1 MTKRGLQPT
10 VCRLLALGVA
20 ISPATGRNPE
30 KSAVP
35 RGIVFILADDL
46 RADFLGCAGREGI
59 TTPAIDAVAGRGV
72 RFTRTYCQ
80 GSRSAAVC
88 LPSRSRMLTGRSDWN
103 EPDWS
108 LAQQRD
114 DLSLWPAELRD
125 AGWRTHHIGKWH
137 CGGPWFDRSFES
149 GASVLFGGMGSHWNL
164 EVQDR
169 PLDGEAKRRRI
180 GDYSTREFGA
190 AAIDFLDAHLA
201 SEPNR
206 PFVLSLC
213 FTAPHDPRTSPEET
227 TADARAVEVG
237 IPGNLLPVHPFDN
250 GEMTIRDEELLP
262 WPRTEAAVRREIAV
276 YEQMIEE
283 IDRQVADV
291 VGVLEAAGVLDQ
303 TLIIFA
309 GDHGLALGSHGLLG
323 KQNLYEHSMRSPL
336 LIAGPGF
343 DRGGIR
349 NDFAFL
355 HDLAPTIL
363 ARAGIKPPASMD
375 GRDLSTPTGRDGV
388 LIRYKDDQ
396 RAWCEDRWKIVWY
409 PRIDHWQLFDLKDD
423 PEEIRNLAGDPD
435 HAETMERLQRR
446 LAEARRKAG
455 DDATLVT
462 ASPASGRFDHEAAD
476 TARSAKDPH
485 WKRR

>member
-1 MTKRGLQPT
+1 MDKRGSPLT
-10 VCRLLALGVA
+10 AFGLLVLLVA
-20 ISPATGRNPE
+20 ISPTVGLDHE
-30 KSAVP
+30 EMDVP

-46 RADFLGCAGREGI
+46 RADFLGCTGREGI
-59 TTPAIDAVAGRGV
+59 ATPTIDGLAARGT
-72 RFTRTYCQ
+72 RFSRIYCQ

-88 LPSRSRMLTGRSDWN
+88 LPSRSRMLAGRSDWN
-103 EPDWS
+103 EPDWR
-108 LAQQRD
+108 LAQRRD
-114 DLSLWPAELRD
+114 ELPLWPAELRD

-169 PLDGEAKRRRI
+169 PLDGEATHRRI
-180 GDYSTREFGA
+180 DDYSTREFGA
-190 AAIDFLDAHLA
+190 AATDFLDAHLA

-213 FTAPHDPRTSPEET
+213 FTAPHDPRTSPDET
-227 TADARAVEVG
+227 TADARALEVG
-237 IPGNLLPVHPFDN
+237 IPGNLLPFHPFDN

-262 WPRTEAAVRREIAV
+262 WPRTEPAVRREIAI

-291 VGVLEAAGVLDQ
+291 VASLEEAGVLEE
-303 TLIIFA
+303 TLIVFA

-336 LIAGPGF
+336 VIAGPGF
-343 DRGGIR
+343 DHGGIR
-349 NDFAFL
+349 DDFAFL

-363 ARAGIKPPASMD
+363 GRAGIDAPESMD
-375 GRDLSTPTGRDGV
+375 GRDLSTSTGRDGV
-388 LIRYKDDQ
+388 LTRYKDDQ
-396 RAWCEDRWKIVWY
+396 RAWREDRWKIAWY
-409 PRIDHWQLFDLKDD
+409 PRIDHWQLFDLTND
-423 PEEIRNLAGDPD
+423 PEETTNLATDPE
-435 HAETMERLQRR
+435 HAGVMGRLKLR
-446 LAEARRKAG
+446 LAEARDEAG

-476 TARSAKDPH
+476 AARSAKDPH